1 MLHVNDDVVV
11 AGEGEELDQG
21 RVGRM
26 RGGGFVCVWGGGV
39 ISVRVGKKERRKSEE
54 CKVVCTVW
62 KERGWS
68 YTQVNS
74 NDRGYILHTPLKQN

>member
-1 MLHVNDDVVV
+1 
-11 AGEGEELDQG
+11 
-21 RVGRM
+21 
-26 RGGGFVCVWGGGV
+26 V

-54 CKVVCTVW
+54 CTVVCTVW